1 MTQSESKYV
10 GVDGCPCGWI
20 SIGLNDDCDYEVK
33 VFEEFCSLVDYYAN
47 ARLILVDMPI
57 GLVCLADSV
66 SGGRACERKARKLV
80 GSAVFSTLSRK
91 VVCNVAKIPT
101 SEYKRAQKEAQILN
115 RSAKFKKETGITKQ
129 AHGIALKIAQVD
141 KVMTSCNRPK
151 NVREV
156 HPEVCFWALNGE
168 IALSHSKKA
177 TRSRGIDERLE
188 ILKYHEVNAEEIF
201 NYSLTEGMYDF
212 SRDKYRKYLRKEVAK
227 DDILDA
233 LAAAVT
239 ARLCCKHPQM
249 ERRFTGDCEKDMEDS
264 RGLPMEMV
272 YVSKKDLDKK

>member
-1 MTQSESKYV
+1 MTKSNAKYV
-10 GVDGCPCGWI
+10 GVDGCKTGWI
-20 SIGLNDDCDYEVK
+20 GIGLCDGDGHEVK
-33 VFEEFCSLVDYYAN
+33 VFTKFRDLVDHYSA
-47 ARLILVDMPI
+47 ACLILVDMPI
-57 GLVCLADSV
+57 GLVCLADRRV
-66 SGGRACERKARKLV
+66 CERKARKLV

-91 VVCNVAKIPT
+91 VVYKVAKIPT

-129 AHGIALKIAQVD
+129 AHGIAVKIAQVD
-141 KVMTSCNRPK
+141 KVMTSCNTPK

-188 ILKYHEVNAEEIF
+188 ILKCHEVNAGEIF
-201 NYSLTEGMYDF
+201 NYSLTDGMYDF

-227 DDILDA
+227 YDILDA